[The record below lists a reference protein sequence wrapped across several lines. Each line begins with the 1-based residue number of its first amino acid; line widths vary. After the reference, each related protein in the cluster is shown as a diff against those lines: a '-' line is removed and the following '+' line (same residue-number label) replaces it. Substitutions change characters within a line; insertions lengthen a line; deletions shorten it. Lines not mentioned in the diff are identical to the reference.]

1 MKNIAPDILRQ
12 RLLVEAYYQND
23 IDKKKTEKFLLELPK
38 HLNLKTYGF
47 PTVHV
52 TGEVGANE
60 GYDGFIPLVDSGISV
75 YVWTSKKFLS
85 VVLFTCKKFDV
96 EKTIEFIKTYF
107 NTTEEIVWKEF

>member
-12 RLLVEAYYQND
+12 RLLIEAYYQND
-23 IDKKKTEKFLLELPK
+23 IDKKRTETFLLELPK
-38 HLNLKTYGF
+38 HLDLKTYGH

-75 YVWTSKKFLS
+75 YIWTSKKFMSTILY
-85 VVLFTCKKFDV
+85 TCKKFDV
-96 EKTIEFIKTYF
+96 DRTIEFIKQYF
-107 NTTEEIVWKEF
+107 DTTDEIVWKEF